1 MKTFIILG
9 LIFTAV
15 NSSFLRELTATEVT
29 VSSVTFGSECSADG
43 ATVTVTVALKDTP
56 DVSSAQFKGLLSSG
70 IEENDLTLAAIAG
83 ASSGSIQ
90 WTLATA
96 DANTGVYKL
105 TSITQSTDGEATF
118 MVTIPD
124 TITSALTISTAA
136 AHDETQTGTQ
146 EIEEG
151 NAFEVKF
158 TGTLAKVPMIY
169 SSSTSTT
176 PIADCSAD
184 KTEATKILCKPTS
197 EEMKADT
204 EYTIHYKNAC
214 EADLVATAVKVKFTP
229 KEGSAFITFGK
240 VALLA
245 IALLF

>member
-15 NSSFLRELTATEVT
+15 NSSFLRELTEVA
-29 VSSVTFGSECSADG
+29 VSGVTFTGACSADN
-43 ATVTVTVALKDTP
+43 ADVTVAVELAETA

-70 IEENDLTLAAIAG
+70 VEENDLTLAAVTG
-83 ASSGSIQ
+83 AVGSIT
-90 WTLATA
+90 WTLPTA
-96 DANTGVYKL
+96 DAKTGVYKL
-105 TSITQSTDGEATF
+105 TSITQSIDGEATF
-118 MVTIPD
+118 TVTIPD

-169 SSSTSTT
+169 SSNTATT

-184 KTEATKILCKPTS
+184 ETEATKILCKPTS